1 MFHFDYL
8 MTIGKLVRLSPETL
22 KLLEKARIGFETP
35 NDCINRLLC
44 KQEKQ
49 QDLKDV
55 NTETKKAHHDKY
67 GNYWTWNDEDKIW
80 TLHLDPKDIRSD

>member
-1 MFHFDYL
+1 

-35 NDCINRLLC
+35 NECINRLFC

-49 QDLKDV
+49 QSQNDV
-55 NTETKKAHHDKY
+55 NNETLKPYYDKY

-80 TLHLDPKDIRSD
+80 TCHLDPKNIS